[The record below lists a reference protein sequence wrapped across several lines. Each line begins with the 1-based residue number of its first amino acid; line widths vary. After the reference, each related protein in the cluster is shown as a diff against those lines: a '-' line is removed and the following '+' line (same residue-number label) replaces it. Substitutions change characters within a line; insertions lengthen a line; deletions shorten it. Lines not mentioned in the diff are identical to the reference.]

1 MKTAVRS
8 RKKLQV
14 AIFMGDDVAG
24 EIGKSVPQRARQVC
38 AGVSHGIVGGDC
50 VRAGHMPPGAGCKP
64 QRIVHAKLA
73 AAWKWKNQM
82 SAG

>member
-14 AIFMGDDVAG
+14 AIFMRDDVAG
-24 EIGKSVPQRARQVC
+24 EIGKSVPQRARQGC

-50 VRAGHMPPGAGCKP
+50 ARDGHMP
-64 QRIVHAKLA
+64 QRTVHDKLA
-73 AAWKWKNQM
+73 GAWQGKNQM
-82 SAG
+82 NAG